1 MKTILCYGDSNT
13 WGYDPRTTG
22 RYAREKRWTSVFA
35 AALETMQPGGFE
47 VVAEGQ
53 NGRTTVWDDPFGEKN
68 GSKYLLPCLET
79 HMPLNLVIIM
89 LGTNDLKS
97 RFGVSSWDVAKGVAW
112 LAGLVRAS
120 GSGPDGSAPRILAVA
135 PPPFG
140 RMGAFTR
147 DFVGGPEKSRTLG
160 RDMGILAEEN
170 GIPFFD
176 AGSVI
181 RSSDLDGIHLDPEA
195 HDMLGK
201 ALAGK
206 IVEILGRP

>member
-13 WGYDPRTTG
+13 WGYDPRTTD
-22 RYAREKRWTSVFA
+22 RYPRQIRWTGVFA
-35 AALETMQPGGFE
+35 AALEAAQPGGFE
-47 VVAEGQ
+47 VVAEGL

-79 HMPLNLVIIM
+79 HKPLDLVIIM

-120 GSGPDGSAPRILAVA
+120 GAGPVGAAPMVLAVS

-160 RDMGILAEEN
+160 RDLCVLAEEN

-181 RSSDLDGIHLDPEA
+181 RSSDVDGIHLDPGDHA
-195 HDMLGK
+195 
-201 ALAGK
+201 
-206 IVEILGRP
+206 ILGRALAAEAVSLLG